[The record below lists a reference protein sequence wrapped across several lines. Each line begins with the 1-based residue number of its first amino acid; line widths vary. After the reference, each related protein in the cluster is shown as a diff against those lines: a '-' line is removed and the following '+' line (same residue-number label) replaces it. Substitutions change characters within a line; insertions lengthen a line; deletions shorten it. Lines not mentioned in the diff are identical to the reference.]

1 MTHNGRNKDKHFNPT
16 TTTTTEI
23 IIIVCAP
30 SDHASLLSTPGK
42 KGRPRSPP
50 RINMSLPP

>member
-1 MTHNGRNKDKHFNPT
+1 MEGIKINVT
-16 TTTTTEI
+16 TTT
-23 IIIVCAP
+23 VCAP

-50 RINMSLPP
+50 RMSLPP